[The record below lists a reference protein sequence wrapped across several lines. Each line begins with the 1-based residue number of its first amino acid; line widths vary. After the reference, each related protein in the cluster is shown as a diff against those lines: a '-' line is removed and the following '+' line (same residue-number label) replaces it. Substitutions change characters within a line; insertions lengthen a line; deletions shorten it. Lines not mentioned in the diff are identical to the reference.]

1 MKKILVTGAAGFIGF
16 HLTKSLLEDGETVV
30 GLDSLNDY
38 YDVNLKIARLELLN
52 QYDNFSFEKI
62 NICNYSDV
70 ENIFKLFSPQI
81 VVNLGA
87 QAGIR
92 HSIKAPFSYIESNIV
107 GFMNVIE
114 QCRHN
119 KIESFIYASSSSVY
133 GSNSVIPFDESQI
146 INSPISLYAATKAS
160 NELIA
165 HAYSNLYDLHSTG
178 LRYFTV
184 YGPWGR
190 PDMAIYKFTEKIE
203 NNTEIE
209 VYNNGMMKRDFTYI
223 DDIISGTKMA
233 MNKNYKCETFNL
245 GNNKTVNL
253 MDLVRII
260 ERELGKK
267 AEISFLPLQ
276 SGDIIESYADIN
288 KSKQMLDFS
297 PSTQI
302 EDGIKSFVN
311 WYKKYSLNKNGV
323 NI

>member
-1 MKKILVTGAAGFIGF
+1 MKKILITGAAGFIGF
-16 HLTKSLLEDGETVV
+16 HLAKSLLKDGETVF

-38 YDVNLKIARLELLN
+38 YDVNLKLARLELLN

-62 NICNYSDV
+62 NICNYNDV
-70 ENIFKLFSPQI
+70 EEIFNLFSPQI

-92 HSIKAPFSYIESNIV
+92 HSINAPFSYIESNIV
-107 GFMNVIE
+107 GFMNIIE

-190 PDMAIYKFTEKIE
+190 PDMAVYKFTEKIK
-203 NNTEIE
+203 NDIEIE

-233 MNKNYKCETFNL
+233 INKNYKCETFNL
-245 GNNKTVNL
+245 GNNTTVNL

-260 ERELGKK
+260 EKELDKK
-267 AEISFLPLQ
+267 AKISFLPLQ

-288 KSKQMLDFS
+288 KSKEMLDFF
-297 PSTQI
+297 PSTKI
-302 EDGIKSFVN
+302 EEGIKSFVD
-311 WYKKYSLNKNGV
+311 WYKKYSLSENGV